1 VSKILIVASEAYPLI
16 KTGGLGDVMGSLPS
30 ALLALRADVRLLMPG
45 YRDVVA
51 HIGNLK
57 PITSLAIPGLDV
69 PVRIVEGKLPGTRVI
84 IWLVEF
90 DPAYDRPGNPY
101 LDAFGQPWKDNAMRF
116 ALLAHAAAVLAMG
129 RSGLSWRPDVVHCHD
144 WQAGLVPVLLS
155 LEPDRPGTVF
165 TIHNLSYQGLFPYET
180 FTALDLPQ
188 SLWSPEALEFHGQ
201 LSFMKGG
208 IVFADEIT
216 TVSPAYAREIQQ
228 PAFGDGLDGLL
239 RHRGSHLTGILNGI
253 DDNTWD
259 PANDRYLKQTF
270 SWKSLQNKSANK
282 LALQAELGLPQ
293 DASTPLVGMIGRLVE
308 QKGIDLILQLLPEL
322 MHRPLQLVL
331 LGSGEAKYETTLK
344 AAAANHADRFI
355 AHIGY
360 DEALAH
366 RIEAGADMFLMPSRF
381 EPCGLNQLYS
391 QRYGTIPIVHRV
403 GGLADTVVDS
413 TVENLDSQKATG
425 IVFQQATV
433 EALRGAVDRALN
445 LWQNPGRW
453 KQLMQTA
460 MRQDFSWQR
469 RANEYLAIYTR
480 LKTSA
485 ART

>member
-1 VSKILIVASEAYPLI
+1 MSKILIVASEAYPLI